1 MNSTIHKETQMTIA
15 LHQTRDKLYHH
26 ANGFMY
32 LIILQMIGYLISFQA
47 MSGGFG
53 TSYFHFSLRG
63 INPLPLHFLT
73 ILWIVMQGWHFA
85 GNKSQEYYLVS
96 NNFTAYFSDIAV
108 LEIYALVG
116 GFTILL
122 SGSVLQLLAVLFF
135 DSPIMHP
142 AFFQVGFLQQASL
155 FISASLYLLIF
166 GAGAYTVGILRTRY
180 ESRFFLGVFLAVVLL
195 IGVSVV
201 AARVRGYAYTLDLVN
216 VAGFYVEDARFGIW
230 LVKVVATIAALY
242 GISWLGIRNL
252 EVNRS

>member
-1 MNSTIHKETQMTIA
+1 MNSIIHKETQMTIA
-15 LHQTRDKLYHH
+15 LRQTRDKLYHH
-26 ANGFMY
+26 ANGLMY

-53 TSYFHFSLRG
+53 TSYFHFTLRG

-73 ILWIVMQGWHFA
+73 LLWIVMQGWHFA

-122 SGSVLQLLAVLFF
+122 AGPVLQLLAVLFF
-135 DSPIMHP
+135 DNPVMHP
-142 AFFQVGFLQQASL
+142 AFSQVGFLQQASL
-155 FISASLYLLIF
+155 FISASFYLLIF

-180 ESRFFLGVFLAVVLL
+180 ESRFFLGVFLTIALL
-195 IGVSVV
+195 IGVSLVGARLRGAAYVV
-201 AARVRGYAYTLDLVN
+201 NLVE
-216 VAGFYVEDARFGIW
+216 VAGFYTGEARFGIW
-230 LVKVVATIAALY
+230 LGKVVATIAVFY
-242 GISWLGIRNL
+242 GVSWLGIRNL
-252 EVNRS
+252 EVNR